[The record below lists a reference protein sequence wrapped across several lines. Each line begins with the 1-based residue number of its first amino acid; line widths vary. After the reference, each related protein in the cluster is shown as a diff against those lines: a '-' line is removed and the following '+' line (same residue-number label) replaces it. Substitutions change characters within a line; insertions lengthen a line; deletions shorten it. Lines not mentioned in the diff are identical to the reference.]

1 VNPIN
6 PRLTATRHLMQVHQ
20 RRLTLDQ
27 VLTSDTAPLVRE
39 LVSGTLR
46 HYYSLSAQVAAYLE
60 KPLRQ
65 KDADLQW
72 LLLLGSYQ
80 LLHTRIPSH
89 AAVSETV
96 ACTAKLKKP
105 WARGLVNAVLRA
117 VSTSHDTPQATKD
130 STTAS
135 TRFDHPDWFIEQAQ
149 IALPEHWQSVLKANN
164 TRAPMS
170 IRVNAHKTTPDEYQQ
185 KLAAQN
191 VDVQS
196 GHANHPETLTL
207 VTPVAQRT
215 LPGFEQGE
223 VAVQDA
229 GAQLAASLVGPL
241 ADARVLDSC
250 AAPGGKAFH
259 LLEQYPD
266 INLLLLDNSPA
277 RINTLRS
284 EAARLGHDQ
293 ACDIKQADAT
303 ELAWWDQQPF
313 DLVLLDAPCSGSG
326 TVRRHPD
333 IKLLRSAEDLPA
345 LAKLQSRLLGNLWR
359 TVAPGGTLLYST
371 CSLFV
376 AENDEVVSHFL
387 ASSPDAK
394 TVTLSMPEGVPM
406 AHGWQT
412 LPGEGGGDGFYY
424 AKLTKHSA
432 THSEQT

>member
-1 VNPIN
+1 
-6 PRLTATRHLMQVHQ
+6 MQVHQ
-20 RRLTLDQ
+20 QGLTLDQ
-27 VLTSDTAPLVRE
+27 VFSNDTTPLVRE

-96 ACTAKLKKP
+96 ACTAKLKKT

-117 VSTSHDTPQATKD
+117 VSSSDNTTNAPTPTPSDPSA
-130 STTAS
+130 AS
-135 TRFDHPDWFIEQAQ
+135 AQFDHPDWFIEQTRM
-149 IALPEHWQSVLKANN
+149 ALPEHWQSVLAANN

-170 IRVNAHKTTPDEYQQ
+170 IRVNPRKCTPGDYQK
-185 KLAAQN
+185 KLVAQN
-191 VDVQS
+191 IDAQP
-196 GHANHPETLTL
+196 GHISQPETLTL
-207 VTPVAQRT
+207 SAPIAQRT
-215 LPGFEQGE
+215 LPGFDQGE
-223 VAVQDA
+223 VAVQDS
-229 GAQLAASLVGPL
+229 GAQLATSLVNPPAG
-241 ADARVLDSC
+241 ARVLDGC

-259 LLEQYPD
+259 LLEQFPD
-266 INLLLLDNSPA
+266 IKLLLLDSSLA
-277 RINTLRS
+277 RTNTTRR
-284 EAARLGHDQ
+284 EAERLGHERD
-293 ACDIKQADAT
+293 CEIKQADAT

-313 DLVLLDAPCSGSG
+313 DLVLVDAPCSGSG

-333 IKLLRSAEDLPA
+333 IKLLRCADDLPA
-345 LAKLQSRLLGNLWR
+345 LADLQGQLLNNLWR

-376 AENDEVVSHFL
+376 AENDEVVGLFL
-387 ASSPDAK
+387 ASNPDAK

-412 LPGEGGGDGFYY
+412 LPSEGGGDGFYY